1 MTMFRREVDMLV
13 VGAGMTGLTAAA
25 YAARNGLSV
34 VVVEKAAE
42 PGGTA
47 ALSSGYIWTAPS
59 LKALQGEDPACDAE
73 LGAAL
78 ADHFPEGLEWISSL
92 GIELGRRITGIYGFG
107 YGYQI
112 EIAAYLGRCREVLAN
127 SGGDLL
133 AGVHGLGLTQEGG
146 GVTGARAGDLTITAS
161 STVLATGGLQG
172 DPELRRRE
180 LGEKADRLVLRASA
194 SSTGDGLGLGR
205 SAGAL
210 TTGGAGFYGHLIAR
224 PLKAFEPKDYL
235 NFAQL
240 HSGHCLLVNA
250 AGERFTDE
258 TLGDHINNQETLR
271 QPGARGV
278 LIGDQHI
285 RRKHVLSAYIPG
297 MTILDKLE
305 FAGAAGAHYA
315 TAPTVAELAA
325 QIGAWGYDA
334 GAIERTVS
342 AAGTL
347 AEPPMF
353 AIEVQPTIT
362 FAYAGLAT
370 NADAEVLGQ
379 RGPIPGLLA
388 GGADVGGVYRRG
400 YAGSL
405 ARGLV
410 FGIRAALTA
419 AGHPSWRR

>member
-1 MTMFRREVDMLV
+1 MLV

-25 YAARNGLSV
+25 YAARSGLSV
-34 VVVEKAAE
+34 VVIEKAAE
-42 PGGTA
+42 SGGTA
-47 ALSSGYIWTAPS
+47 ALSSGYIWTAPT
-59 LKALQGEDPACDAE
+59 LEALQGEDPACDAE

-78 ADHFPEGLEWISSL
+78 ANHFPEGLEWISSL
-92 GIELGRRITGIYGFG
+92 GIELGDRITGIYGFG

-112 EIAAYLGRCREVLAN
+112 DIAAYLDRCREMLAD
-127 SGGDLL
+127 SGGGLFT
-133 AGVHGLGLTQEGG
+133 GVHGLGLTQDDGR
-146 GVTGARAGDLTITAS
+146 VTGAFAHDVTITAGW
-161 STVLATGGLQG
+161 TVLATGGLQG
-172 DPELRRRE
+172 DPERRRRA
-180 LGEKADRLVLRASA
+180 LGEEADQLVLRASA
-194 SSTGDGLGLGR
+194 SSTGDGLELGR

-224 PLKAFEPKDYL
+224 PLTAFEPENYL

-240 HSGHCLLVNA
+240 HSGHCLLVNT

-278 LIGDQHI
+278 LIGDERT
-285 RRKHVLSAYIPG
+285 RREHVLSAYIPG
-297 MTILDKLE
+297 MVVLDKLE

-334 GAIERTVS
+334 GAVERSVS
-342 AAGTL
+342 NAGTL
-347 AEPPMF
+347 EEPPMF

-370 NADAEVLGQ
+370 NADAEVLGE

-388 GGADVGGVYRRG
+388 GGADVGGVYKRG

-419 AGHPSWRR
+419 AGAPGWRG